1 MSSHAVKLAKVGSY
15 LVDGFHYLALFAI
28 GATIV
33 WSAVYEYLGIMEKG
47 YADLK
52 DILLLFIYLE
62 FSAMIG
68 CYFKSSKLPVQF
80 LIFIAITALAR
91 HLVIDIHKELTEFG
105 LYMFLVVTGAI
116 VLLSIALF
124 IIAYA
129 EKRYGRPEDGIVR
142 RPELPPKPAATDS

>member
-1 MSSHAVKLAKVGSY
+1 MGEKEEKLAKIGGY

-28 GATIV
+28 GATVV
-33 WSAVYEYLGIMEKG
+33 WSAVHEYIGIVEKG

-62 FSAMIG
+62 FGAMIG
-68 CYFKSSKLPVQF
+68 CYFKSNKLPVQF

-91 HLVIDIHKELTEFG
+91 HLVIDVQKELTEFG
-105 LYMFLVVTGAI
+105 LYLYLAVTGAI
-116 VLLSIALF
+116 LLLSGALF

-129 EKRYGRPEDGIVR
+129 EKRYGSPEDGIER
-142 RPELPPKPAATDS
+142 RPKFPRRPAATD

>member
-1 MSSHAVKLAKVGSY
+1 MSSKEEKLAKVGSY

-33 WSAVYEYLGIMEKG
+33 WSAVHEYLDIVDKG

-62 FSAMIG
+62 FGAMIG
-68 CYFKSSKLPVQF
+68 CYFRSNRLPVQF

-105 LYMFLVVTGAI
+105 LYMFLAVTGAI
-116 VLLSIALF
+116 VLLSVALF
-124 IIAYA
+124 IIAYS
-129 EKRYGRPEDGIVR
+129 EKRYGRPEDGVER
-142 RPELPPKPAATDS
+142 RPKLPSRSATGGG

>member
-1 MSSHAVKLAKVGSY
+1 MSNNEEKLVKVGSF

-28 GATIV
+28 GATVV
-33 WSAVYEYLGIMEKG
+33 WSAVHEYLDIVEKG

-62 FSAMIG
+62 FGAMIG
-68 CYFKSSKLPVQF
+68 CYFKSNKLPVQF

-91 HLVIDIHKELTEFG
+91 HLVIDIQEQMTEFG
-105 LYMFLVVTGAI
+105 LYLYLAVTGAI
-116 VLLSIALF
+116 VLLSVALF

-129 EKRYGRPEDGIVR
+129 EKRYGRPEDGIDR
-142 RPELPPKPAATDS
+142 RPRVAVKTATTDG

>member
-1 MSSHAVKLAKVGSY
+1 MGEQATKLTRFGGY

-33 WSAVYEYLGIMEKG
+33 WSAVHEYLAIMAKG

-62 FSAMIG
+62 FGAMIG
-68 CYFKSSKLPVQF
+68 CYFRSNRLPVQF

-91 HLVIDIHKELTEFG
+91 HLVIDIHKELTQFG
-105 LYMFLVVTGAI
+105 LYMFLAVTGAI
-116 VLLSIALF
+116 VLLSGALF

-129 EKRYGRPEDGIVR
+129 EKRYGRPEDGIER
-142 RPELPPKPAATDS
+142 GPRTAGKAATDG

>member
-1 MSSHAVKLAKVGSY
+1 MEEQEAKLTRFGGY

-33 WSAVYEYLGIMEKG
+33 WSAAHEYLDIMKKG

-62 FSAMIG
+62 FGAMIG
-68 CYFKSSKLPVQF
+68 CYFKSNKLPVQF

-105 LYMFLVVTGAI
+105 LYLYLAVTGAI
-116 VLLSIALF
+116 VLLSVALF

-129 EKRYGRPEDGIVR
+129 EKRYGRPEDGIQR
-142 RPELPPKPAATDS
+142 RPRIAVKSAATED

>member
-1 MSSHAVKLAKVGSY
+1 MSEHEEKLAKLGSH

-33 WSAVYEYLGIMEKG
+33 WSAVHEYLGIMEKG

-62 FSAMIG
+62 FGAMVG
-68 CYFKSSKLPVQF
+68 CYFKSNRLPVQF

-91 HLVIDIHKELTEFG
+91 HLVIDIHEELTEFG
-105 LYMFLVVTGAI
+105 LYLYLAVTGAI
-116 VLLSIALF
+116 VLLSVALL

-129 EKRYGRPEDGIVR
+129 EKKYGRPEDGIER
-142 RPELPPKPAATDS
+142 RTRIAVKTATTDV

>member
-1 MSSHAVKLAKVGSY
+1 MGEKEAKLARVGGY

-28 GATIV
+28 GATVV
-33 WSAVYEYLGIMEKG
+33 WSAVHEYLGIMQKG

-62 FSAMIG
+62 FGAMIG
-68 CYFKSSKLPVQF
+68 CYFKSNKLPVQF

-91 HLVIDIHKELTEFG
+91 HLVIDVHKELTDFG
-105 LYMFLVVTGAI
+105 LYMYLAVTGAI
-116 VLLSIALF
+116 VLLSVALF

-129 EKRYGRPEDGIVR
+129 EKKYGRPEDDIERGPR
-142 RPELPPKPAATDS
+142 AAGKSATDG